1 MKTDITAKIYKKAF
15 GVDLDDKDVNKHV
28 KAVISCKSSMLNP
41 CRVCPA
47 MFFYALGGKSLPAR
61 LSIKPFHGGFMSNMI
76 SSYLSPTPPKMQ
88 ALCPAGIHS
97 GIRLLTASWDSNPSV
112 VLTELRTEVSLCWD
126 GSWLYPEAIRTY
138 RPVRAP
144 IISDDLRTFR

>member
-47 MFFYALGGKSLPAR
+47 MFSM
-61 LSIKPFHGGFMSNMI
+61 HW
-76 SSYLSPTPPKMQ
+76 
-88 ALCPAGIHS
+88 AGN
-97 GIRLLTASWDSNPSV
+97 RF
-112 VLTELRTEVSLCWD
+112 
-126 GSWLYPEAIRTY
+126 
-138 RPVRAP
+138 RPVYR
-144 IISDDLRTFR
+144 